1 MHRLLEVITN
11 PKAKANMDV
20 PLALKDIGNRIGFRD
35 IKESPQRSALRQTL
49 SDFLRLY
56 SI

>member
-20 PLALKDIGNRIGFRD
+20 PLALKYIGSPIGLMD
-35 IKESPQRSALRQTL
+35 IKESPQRSASRQTFV
-49 SDFLRLY
+49 DFLRLF
-56 SI
+56 S